1 MNILKVSSL
10 ATLLL
15 ATILMSG
22 CSSKEPTVA
31 KQEPSVLIAKHA
43 ALPSWVNDEDKNV
56 LSAVGSARYKNQT
69 YMQQQA
75 EAKLSASA
83 ELAGKL
89 QKMINTTMKAYH
101 QSTGQNDAELED
113 VFRQV
118 STSIASETL
127 SGVVVQKVHV
137 SDDGE
142 MFVKVVVDPAFI
154 KNAIAAN
161 VKNNKTVWQ
170 QAQAQ
175 KAFEELDKSAKA
187 YREERAA
194 VPAVAPVS
202 TEEVKAIGG

>member
-1 MNILKVSSL
+1 M
-10 ATLLL
+10 
-15 ATILMSG
+15 
-22 CSSKEPTVA
+22 
-31 KQEPSVLIAKHA
+31 
-43 ALPSWVNDEDKNV
+43 NDEDKNV